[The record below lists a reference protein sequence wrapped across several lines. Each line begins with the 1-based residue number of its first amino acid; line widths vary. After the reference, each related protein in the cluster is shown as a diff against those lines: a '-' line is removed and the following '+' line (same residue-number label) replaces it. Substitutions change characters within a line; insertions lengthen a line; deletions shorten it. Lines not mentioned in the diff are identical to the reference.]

1 MTEMYED
8 EEKVEPTDTAPTN
21 ESHAQEAQHSPL
33 PWRVFDEDFAN
44 HHFPGIEAP
53 EYSVVIWGHE
63 HEQTGVRGRTAEEA
77 RDNAAFIVRACNNH
91 EALLAALKE
100 CAFRLATLIA
110 ASGDFTDIHA
120 KALDAA
126 TAAITNAEGE

>member
-1 MTEMYED
+1 MRAGED
-8 EEKVEPTDTAPTN
+8 ITEPTDSPTASTAV
-21 ESHAQEAQHSPL
+21 SHAQEAPHSPL

-77 RDNAAFIVRACNNH
+77 RDNAAFIVRACNHH
-91 EALLAALKE
+91 EALLAALK
-100 CAFRLATLIA
+100 ALHDDIA
-110 ASGDFTDIHA
+110 DYARINNLGGFDNHCMRQA
-120 KALDAA
+120 R
-126 TAAITNAEGE
+126 AAIANVEGN